1 MAIDWS
7 KLATFKA
14 VFSGLD
20 VVKVSLQSFQG
31 LNVMRVVKE
40 GMYWVTS
47 AGDWFQ
53 CVPYV
58 LESWG
63 PPAAELCILIAGR
76 KNRTAE
82 ELLVSLDK
90 LLYFVFSS

>member
-40 GMYWVTS
+40 GMY
-47 AGDWFQ
+47 
-53 CVPYV
+53 
-58 LESWG
+58 
-63 PPAAELCILIAGR
+63 
-76 KNRTAE
+76 
-82 ELLVSLDK
+82 
-90 LLYFVFSS
+90 